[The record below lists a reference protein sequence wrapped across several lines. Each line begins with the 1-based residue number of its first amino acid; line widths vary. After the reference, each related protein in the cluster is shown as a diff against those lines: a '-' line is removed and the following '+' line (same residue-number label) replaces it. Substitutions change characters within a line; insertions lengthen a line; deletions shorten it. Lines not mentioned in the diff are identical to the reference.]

1 MTLTRLDHT
10 NLKSLARQ
18 ILRTQRGGDLIQ
30 IDHLHIV
37 QLSDLVEVEVPRQ
50 KLPVEML
57 GQKHQLHIDRL
68 TSKLGQLRV
77 VHHEVDALGSSDP
90 IEDIQP
96 TSASDSLELVG
107 AIGDPLK
114 LHQNKSR
121 HHQTV
126 VEDVRLGELG

>member
-37 QLSDLVEVEVPRQ
+37 QLSNLVEVEVPRQ

-57 GQKHQLHIDRL
+57 G
-68 TSKLGQLRV
+68 
-77 VHHEVDALGSSDP
+77 
-90 IEDIQP
+90 
-96 TSASDSLELVG
+96 
-107 AIGDPLK
+107 
-114 LHQNKSR
+114 
-121 HHQTV
+121 
-126 VEDVRLGELG
+126 